1 MLRRRLAK
9 HGYEMIVAEDGQKG
23 VEAALRE
30 KPDLILMD
38 LSLPVLTGWEAAQQL
53 KQSAQTQAIPII
65 ALSAHALEGERD
77 KALAAGCDEF
87 ESKPVDLAAAV
98 GEARAAHSRRERLM
112 AQSRPRILVVDDVDD
127 NVFTLERRLKQFLDP
142 EITSAGNGAC
152 GAREA
157 TRGSLSI
164 SCCSTS
170 RCPKWMAWRRLSR

>member
-38 LSLPVLTGWEAAQQL
+38 LSLPVLTGWEAAKQL
-53 KQSAQTQAIPII
+53 KLSAQTQAIPII

-87 ESKPVDLAAAV
+87 ESNPVDL
-98 GEARAAHSRRERLM
+98 ERL
-112 AQSRPRILVVDDVDD
+112 
-127 NVFTLERRLKQFLDP
+127 LEKLARL
-142 EITSAGNGAC
+142 IGV
-152 GAREA
+152 
-157 TRGSLSI
+157 GSG
-164 SCCSTS
+164 
-170 RCPKWMAWRRLSR
+170 

>member
-38 LSLPVLTGWEAAQQL
+38 LSLPVLTGWDAAQQL
-53 KQSAQTQAIPII
+53 KQSGETKAIPII

-87 ESKPVDLAAAV
+87 ESKPVDF
-98 GEARAAHSRRERLM
+98 ERL
-112 AQSRPRILVVDDVDD
+112 
-127 NVFTLERRLKQFLDP
+127 LEKLARLIP
-142 EITSAGNGAC
+142 V
-152 GAREA
+152 
-157 TRGSLSI
+157 GSG
-164 SCCSTS
+164 
-170 RCPKWMAWRRLSR
+170 